1 MKKHKSLYQNA
12 EGLLFKNLDLQFFAE
27 GDGTTRAADLVN
39 PEVMAAALPA
49 KIATRLK
56 FRQYADVDHTLEG
69 VAGDTIT
76 RPKYKYIGPAED
88 LIEGV
93 PVEMTKMSMDTTT
106 VTIKE
111 AGKGVEITQ
120 KALLVNVPG
129 TLAEAERQLAK
140 SIADKIDID
149 CVAALE
155 TAPQFIT
162 EAPTSAPNILKAI
175 DTFNS
180 EDDLNLVLF
189 INPKDYSKLIL
200 SLFTVG
206 GDIAQKAMSSAQVA
220 EIVGV
225 KAIEKTRRVA
235 EGKGYLMVYQ
245 TPEGRSESE
254 EPTSALEIVMKRD
267 VDLEPD
273 YDNRRR
279 VHDIVA
285 NAYYVANLRDD
296 SAVVRFG
303 GTGTPPEDEIPQ
315 G

>member
-1 MKKHKSLYQNA
+1 MSKTN
-12 EGLLFKNLDLQFFAE
+12 LLKTLDLQFFA
-27 GDGTTRAADLVN
+27 TTKASDLIN

-49 KIATRLK
+49 KIQNAIK
-56 FRQYADVDHTLEG
+56 FRKYADVDETLAG
-69 VAGDTIT
+69 VPGDTIT
-76 RPKYKYIGPAED
+76 RPKYAYIGAAED
-88 LIEGV
+88 VEEGV
-93 PVEMTKMSMDTTT
+93 AIETAKLTMDTTT

-129 TLAEAERQLAK
+129 TLAEAERQLGK

-155 TAPQFIT
+155 TAPQFIA

-175 DTFNS
+175 ETFNS

-189 INPKDYSKLIL
+189 IHPKDYSKLVL
-200 SLFTVG
+200 SFFTAG
-206 GDIAQKAMSSAQVA
+206 GELQQRALTDGEVA
-220 EIVGV
+220 TIVGV

-245 TPEGRSESE
+245 TPEERAETE
-254 EPTSALEIVMKRD
+254 EPSSALEIVMKRD

-273 YDNRRR
+273 YNNKTRI
-279 VHDIVA
+279 HDIIA
-285 NAYYVANLRDD
+285 NIYYAVNLRDD

-303 GTGTPPEDEIPQ
+303 GAAQTPQ